1 MSSAWQFYIATL
13 VIYAFVYI
21 IAASGLNLQ
30 FGVTGVYNFAFII
43 FQAAGAYC
51 TAVLTLGPSSA
62 NGAFQHYILGLH
74 LPFPLPLLISG
85 VVAGLL
91 GVGLGALT
99 VRRLR
104 ADYLAIVLLVIS
116 LIATGV
122 VTDYQG
128 LFNGAAGLAL
138 IPQPFASLTSNLVV
152 YDWLYALFAGIV
164 CALVLIAVRLLIE
177 SPLGRSLR
185 AVRENEN
192 AAAALGKN
200 VTALRLLVF
209 GIGGAIA
216 GISGSVLVSFTQAWS
231 PESWLYAETFVLFT
245 ALIVGGV
252 GSNLG
257 PLIGAVLV
265 PVVLAEGEPL
275 PPAVRPPDPGA
286 FARMDRDRGGP
297 PCLPV
302 VLAPGHTSR
311 AEAHLPVRSC
321 VPAVH
326 IPDDRGPCGEGPGER
341 KRPEPVNADRLLDA
355 PRAPLLSV
363 RGISCS
369 FGGVRAVADVSF
381 SAPAGQITGLIGPN
395 GAGKSTTLGIVAG
408 SSGPRRAP
416 SNSPDETSPSC
427 PITGGPGSG

>member
-13 VIYAFVYI
+13 IIYSFVYI
-21 IAASGLNLQ
+21 IAAAGLNLQ

-51 TAVLTLGPSSA
+51 TAVLTLGSPTA
-62 NGAFQHYILGLH
+62 NGGFQHYILGLQ
-74 LPFPLPLLISG
+74 LPFPLPLLVSA

-104 ADYLAIVLLVIS
+104 ADYLAIVMLVIS

-138 IPQPFASLTSNLVV
+138 IPQPFASLTSNTIV
-152 YDWLYALFAGIV
+152 YDWLYVVVAGVV
-164 CALVLIAVRLLIE
+164 CALVLLAVRMLIE

-231 PESWLYAETFVLFT
+231 PSSWLYAETFVLFT

-252 GSNLG
+252 GSNIG

-265 PVVLAEGEPL
+265 PVVLAEGSRYL
-275 PPAVRPPDPGA
+275 PQ
-286 FARMDRDRGGP
+286 FGP
-297 PCLPV
+297 PTLVPSLEWIAIGV
-302 VLAPGHTSR
+302 ILLAFLWFWPRGIAPER
-311 AEAHLPVRSC
+311 RRIFPP
-321 VPAVH
+321 VPA
-326 IPDDRGPCGEGPGER
+326 
-341 KRPEPVNADRLLDA
+341 AQ
-355 PRAPLLSV
+355 PRTTHSA
-363 RGISCS
+363 
-369 FGGVRAVADVSF
+369 GGLMV
-381 SAPAGQITGLIGPN
+381 TNLE
-395 GAGKSTTLGIVAG
+395 KE
-408 SSGPRRAP
+408 SGPSR
-416 SNSPDETSPSC
+416 
-427 PITGGPGSG
+427 